1 MIARIWRGNTRAEK
15 ADEYLGYV
23 EETGLKEYRQTPG
36 NLGAV
41 VLRRVERDAA
51 EFLVVSFWEDFE
63 AIRRFAGPQ
72 PEKAVY
78 YPEDDIYLLG
88 KEPRVAHYEVAA
100 GWLPEVRGIPPARE
114 IARSA

>member
-41 VLRRVERDAA
+41 VLRRVERDAV
-51 EFLVVSFWEDFE
+51 EFLVVSLWEDFE
-63 AIRRFAGPQ
+63 AIRRFAGSQ

-78 YPEDDIYLLG
+78 YPEDDSYLLG
-88 KEPRVAHYEVAA
+88 KEPRVAHDEVAA
-100 GWLPEVRGIPPARE
+100 GWLPEVRGILPARE

>member
-1 MIARIWRGNTRAEK
+1 MIVRIWRGNARAET

-41 VLRRVERDAA
+41 VLRRIERDAA
-51 EFLVVSFWEDFE
+51 ESLVVSLWEDFE
-63 AIRRFAGPQ
+63 AIRRLAGPE

-78 YPEDDIYLLG
+78 YPEDDRYLLG

-100 GWLPEVRGIPPARE
+100 GWLPEVRGILSARE
-114 IARSA
+114 IARNA

>member
-23 EETGLKEYRQTPG
+23 EETGLKEYRQTAG
-36 NLGAV
+36 NLGVV

-72 PEKAVY
+72 PENAVY
-78 YPEDDIYLLG
+78 YPEDDRYLLG
-88 KEPRVAHYEVAA
+88 KEPRVAHYEIAA
-100 GWLPEVRGIPPARE
+100 GWLPEVGGILPARE